1 MAGLATDGDMRR
13 ECIRFNYP
21 DEFLTSVDGNY
32 EANLSGS
39 WLSSLTF
46 NTNRKTYGPFGSTPN
61 RNRRSYFSIHVPGS
75 KIVGFHG
82 RSHRWWS
89 TNFDIGAYLKPIDQQ
104 SEYATSTA
112 LMLYPSEPPH
122 QPGYPSQTKLN
133 KDDRPQNQ
141 KHYAVS
147 NIRVSRNEGDR
158 NGAFYLGDKYKY
170 TNYYIEKADIAHK

>member
-112 LMLYPSEPPH
+112 LSLHINLDILLKQSSIKMIDLKTRNITQFQIFELAEMRETATELSIWAT
-122 QPGYPSQTKLN
+122 SI
-133 KDDRPQNQ
+133 
-141 KHYAVS
+141 
-147 NIRVSRNEGDR
+147 NIRTIIS
-158 NGAFYLGDKYKY
+158 KKQ
-170 TNYYIEKADIAHK
+170 T